1 MTCDVP
7 RERAHAWLDGELSV
21 EATLE
26 AERHARECPACAAE
40 YRRALALRAALRDGG
55 LVAVPP
61 ASLEKRLRARLAQE
75 RRPSWRRGLPQWAVL
90 AAALVLGA
98 GLAAILIP
106 FRATPRARGLDE
118 ALASAHVR
126 ALAKGPL
133 VEVISSDRHTVK
145 PWFAGRVDLSPKV
158 KDLADRGYPLS
169 GGRVDEVS
177 GRRAA
182 VLAYTHGRH
191 EVDLFVWVAAAPAP
205 GVTLG
210 VSRGY
215 HVARWIEGDLA
226 YAAVSDM
233 EEGELRAFVD
243 LVRD

>member
-1 MTCDVP
+1 MSCAFP
-7 RERAHAWLDGELSV
+7 REHAHAWLDGELSV

-26 AERHARECPACAAE
+26 AERHARECASCAAE
-40 YRRALALRAALRDGG
+40 YRRALILRSALREGG

-61 ASLEKRLRARLAQE
+61 ASLEARVYARLAAE
-75 RRPSWRRGLPQWAVL
+75 RRPSWRRGAPQWAAM

-98 GLAAILIP
+98 ALTALLIP
-106 FRATPRARGLDE
+106 FRASISARGLDE

-126 ALAKGPL
+126 ALVKGPL
-133 VEVISSDRHTVK
+133 VEVVSSDRHTVK
-145 PWFAGRVDLSPKV
+145 PWFAGRVDFSPKV

-169 GGRVDEVS
+169 GGRVDDVS

-182 VLAYTHGRH
+182 ALAYTHGRH
-191 EVDLFVWVAAAPAP
+191 EVDVFVWVAAAPAP
-205 GVTLG
+205 AVTMG

-215 HVARWIEGDLA
+215 HVARWTEGDLG

-233 EEGELRAFVD
+233 EEAELRAFVN

>member
-1 MTCDVP
+1 MSCNFP
-7 RERAHAWLDGELSV
+7 REHSHAWLDGELSV

-26 AERHARECPACAAE
+26 AERHARECAVCAAE
-40 YRRALALRAALRDGG
+40 YRRALALRSALRGGG

-61 ASLEKRLRARLAQE
+61 VSLEARVRAGLAGE
-75 RRPSWRRGLPQWAVL
+75 RRPSWRRGMPQWAAL

-98 GLAAILIP
+98 ALTVLLMP
-106 FRATPRARGLDE
+106 FRASIAARGIDE

-126 ALAKGPL
+126 ALMKGPL
-133 VEVISSDRHTVK
+133 VEVVSTDRHTVK
-145 PWFAGRVDLSPKV
+145 PWFAGRIDLAPKV

-169 GGRVDEVS
+169 GGRVDDVS

-191 EVDLFVWVAAAPAP
+191 EIDLFVWVASGPAPAVTV
-205 GVTLG
+205 GVA
-210 VSRGY
+210 RGY
-215 HVARWIEGDLA
+215 RVARWTEGDLA

-233 EEGELRAFVD
+233 DEDELRTFVD
-243 LVRD
+243 LVRN

>member
-1 MTCDVP
+1 MSCDFP
-7 RERAHAWLDGELSV
+7 REHAHAWLDGELSV

-26 AERHARECPACAAE
+26 AERHARECASCAAE
-40 YRRALALRAALRDGG
+40 YRRALALRSALRDAG

-61 ASLEKRLRARLAQE
+61 ASLEARVRARLAAK
-75 RRPSWRRGLPQWAVL
+75 RRPSWRRGVPQWAAL

-98 GLAAILIP
+98 ALTALLMP
-106 FRATPRARGLDE
+106 FRASISARSVDD
-118 ALASAHVR
+118 ALAIAHVR
-126 ALAKGPL
+126 ALMKGPL
-133 VEVISSDRHTVK
+133 VEVVSSDRHAVK

-191 EVDLFVWVAAAPAP
+191 EIDLFVWVASAPAP
-205 GVTLG
+205 AVTVGVA
-210 VSRGY
+210 RGY
-215 HVARWIEGDLA
+215 HVARWTEGDLE